1 MDTQGEQILG
11 TYLYGGGKSHTV
23 SDDPQWSAY
32 MMANDGLRRQIFG
45 KLILVVKDIAARKK
59 KGRHPITETFHAE
72 CPENSGLS
80 GYALLHG
87 ANSTVGDFQLF
98 GWADVQEAIDP
109 ARDAYDI
116 ELELWHV
123 FNYIVDPNSKY
134 LMDRIRSVAA
144 DIVTFGQPKSYR
156 LSIKWASKCL
166 AEIRPEKPIV
176 FSGYPSDKARGVR
189 PLPRATLDWVGAEK
203 NRAKQIEVKI
213 IQQLKRNIAA
223 QDIRKPR

>member
-1 MDTQGEQILG
+1 MALSDLPPIFLGLFAGMDTQGEQILG
-11 TYLYGGGKSHTV
+11 TYLYGGDKPHTV

-72 CPENSGLS
+72 CPENGDLF

-87 ANSTVGDFQLF
+87 TNSTVGDFQLF

-109 ARDAYDI
+109 APDAYDI

-123 FNYIVDPNSKY
+123 FNDIVDPNSKY
-134 LMDRIRSVAA
+134 LMDRIRSVAVDA
-144 DIVTFGQPKSYR
+144 VLGAPDLAGLLPAQRNYR
-156 LSIKWASKCL
+156 LTIKWASNCL
-166 AEIRPEKPIV
+166 AEIRPGKPTF
-176 FSGYPSDKARGVR
+176 FSGYPSDNRRGVITR
-189 PLPRATLDWVGAEK
+189 LHND
-203 NRAKQIEVKI
+203 
-213 IQQLKRNIAA
+213 
-223 QDIRKPR
+223 